1 MQYALDP
8 KLLPPGGVRVQCTR
22 CAHVFTAAPPAQANT
37 HSTQVFGGPVPA
49 IAPLTPAAK
58 PANPLN
64 ATVIYGAGT
73 KAGAGPKGGAPSA
86 TTTQVFGAV
95 PPVPSVAP
103 VAKPAGTKPQA
114 VAKPAGTR
122 PQAAA
127 RPAGTRPQP
136 VQAGTP
142 PPSATTTQVFGAVP
156 QPVPPTARPAG
167 NKAQSGG
174 APAPTTTQ
182 VFGAVPQPQP
192 QPPSASTTQVF
203 GAVPGPAVQA
213 QVSSPGPTQ
222 PRPEPQQPVAPVAP
236 ELPVVGVAATTP
248 IELPDEI
255 PVTRPRSGSIG
266 PAQLTGL
273 EGAQRPRS
281 GAIGPAQL
289 AGLEGAQRPR
299 SAAIGPAQLAS
310 LEEAQRPRSAAIG
323 PGLLAG
329 LEEAQRPR
337 SGAFG
342 PTQLA
347 DIMADEASAE
357 GLPSASGPVV
367 LSNPSGLS
375 DSSLSDPP
383 LPGPSVSALSKPL
396 ELPPEL
402 LEEPLPNDKPPGSGR
417 SEPLVS
423 GRVLLIAV
431 GVLVLIL
438 TAFLT
443 SPAWLGKSNT
453 VPQEAVV
460 AKDSALAVLRRDD
473 TASKVEAL
481 ASLKALADA
490 HPQSIEMLAEWATAL
505 AMHLDDT
512 RVEAATIQ
520 ARVDRL
526 NDEISALSEAK
537 APADWS
543 SRVNLMREEVE
554 AKKLELT
561 PLEERAAAL
570 SKDAVQVLKR
580 LAAAP
585 EKEEPE
591 ASLVRLRAR
600 ALLSAVLGAG
610 ESLTQAI
617 QLAQAEQRDWS
628 ELVVAEY
635 VLNGTAPPAQA
646 AESFAAM
653 GRLRERNSSFLR
665 TYVLGARIAV
675 LRGELETAQG
685 LLDAVI
691 TLNPKHELAHKLQAH
706 VRDLALE
713 KSEGKS
719 SP

>member
-8 KLLPPGGVRVQCTR
+8 KLLPPGGVPVQCTR

-49 IAPLTPAAK
+49 IAPLTPAKPAAK

-64 ATVIYGAGT
+64 TTIIYGAGT
-73 KAGAGPKGGAPSA
+73 KPGAGTKGGAPSA

-95 PPVPSVAP
+95 PAVPSVAP

-114 VAKPAGTR
+114 AAKPAGTK
-122 PQAAA
+122 
-127 RPAGTRPQP
+127 PQP

-156 QPVPPTARPAG
+156 QPVSPTARPAG

-192 QPPSASTTQVF
+192 PSPSATTTQVF
-203 GAVPGPAVQA
+203 GAVSGPAV
-213 QVSSPGPTQ
+213 
-222 PRPEPQQPVAPVAP
+222 QPVAPVA
-236 ELPVVGVAATTP
+236 PVVGVAATTP

-266 PAQLTGL
+266 PAQLAAL

-289 AGLEGAQRPR
+289 AALEEAQRPR
-299 SAAIGPAQLAS
+299 SGAIGPAQLAS
-310 LEEAQRPRSAAIG
+310 LEEAQRPRSGAIG

-357 GLPSASGPVV
+357 GLPSASGPMV

-375 DSSLSDPP
+375 DSSLSDAP

-443 SPAWLGKSNT
+443 SPAWLGKSNA

-481 ASLKALADA
+481 SSLKALADA
-490 HPQSIEMLAEWATAL
+490 HPQSIELLAEWATAL

-526 NDEISALSEAK
+526 NEEISVLSEAK

-570 SKDAVQVLKR
+570 SKDGVQVLKR

-585 EKEEPE
+585 EEEAPE
-591 ASLVRLRAR
+591 AAVARLRAR

-706 VRDLALE
+706 VRDLALD